1 MIGEK
6 MQEEMNEQIKYE
18 LYSAYLYLSMSAYF
32 HSKGLDGMAQWMR
45 AQAQEEVTHAAKFFD
60 HVNSRGGRVE
70 LRAIDQPET
79 DWASPLAVFRQ
90 TLEHEEFVT
99 SRIDQLVKVAEE
111 ESDRA
116 AGVMLQWFVTEQ
128 VEEEANASK
137 VVQTLELIGDSGNGL
152 LMLDREL
159 GARTFVMPTP
169 TEGDGT

>member
-1 MIGEK
+1 MIGKK
-6 MQEEMNEQIKYE
+6 MLEEMNEQVKYE

-45 AQAQEEVTHAAKFFD
+45 VQAQEELTHAAKFFD
-60 HVNSRGGRVE
+60 HINSRGGSVV

-79 DWASPLAVFRQ
+79 KWDSPLAAFRHAY
-90 TLEHEEFVT
+90 EHEQLVT
-99 SRIDQLVKVAEE
+99 SRINQLVGIAEE

-128 VEEEANASK
+128 VEEEENASK
-137 VVQTLELIGDSGNGL
+137 VVRALELVGDSGNGL

-159 GARTFVMPTP
+159 GARSFVMPTP
-169 TEGDGT
+169 ADTQEA